1 MSLRKGDLA
10 RVIAPDKRGPDDL
23 LHEPFG
29 VYLYTPEERAQI
41 QKSWLGLDDLDPRS
55 PPYKEYVN
63 LPEGEIVQV
72 IKARTQV
79 PHTRGRTSG
88 WCLVLSTHMG
98 KQIFIQRKHIQPVG
112 ETTTAQEKETV

>member
-1 MSLRKGDLA
+1 VRLRKGDLA
-10 RVIAPDKRGPDDL
+10 RVIAPDKRGPNDL
-23 LHEPFG
+23 IHEPFG
-29 VYLYTPEERAQI
+29 FYLYTPEERAEI
-41 QKSWLGLDDLDPRS
+41 QKSWLGLSDLDPSS

-79 PHTRGRTSG
+79 PRTNGRARG
-88 WCLVLSTHMG
+88 WCLVLSTRMG

-112 ETTTAQEKETV
+112 DTTSEKERET